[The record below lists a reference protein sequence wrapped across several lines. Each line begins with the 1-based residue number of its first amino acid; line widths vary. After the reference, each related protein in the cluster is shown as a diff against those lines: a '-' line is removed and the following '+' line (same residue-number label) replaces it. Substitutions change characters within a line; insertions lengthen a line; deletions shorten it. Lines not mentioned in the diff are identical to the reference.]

1 MTVKALLSPSV
12 EGPVTTRS
20 VSVTVTGAL
29 AGANVQLYRNGVPAG
44 NPEKVNYNGVAS
56 VTVTGLNLAAGDQ
69 LAATQSHDN
78 VVSPPSPFLQT
89 V

>member
-1 MTVKALLSPSV
+1 MAANFLLPPTG
-12 EGPVTTRS
+12 EGPVTTLS

-29 AGANVQLYRNGVPAG
+29 AGAYVQLYRNGVPAG
-44 NPEKVNYNGVAS
+44 NPEIATHNGIAS